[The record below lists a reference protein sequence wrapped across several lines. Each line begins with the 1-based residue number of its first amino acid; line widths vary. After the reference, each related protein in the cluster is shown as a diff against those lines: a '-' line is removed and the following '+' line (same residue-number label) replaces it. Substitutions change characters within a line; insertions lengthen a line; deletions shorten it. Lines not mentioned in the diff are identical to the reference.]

1 MENLTPFPPELLCPI
16 FCPFLLLNLF
26 QSQVKFFFF
35 EEFITISI
43 LISNCSSNFI
53 WKIRIR
59 ILSPRNAASEI
70 HRPNHFPSNADL
82 SQTLSPANRITS
94 SRTMMKKK
102 EKRARIH
109 RNHAKSISF
118 SQGSRARFNYTR
130 RCWRKGRAKKKGEEG
145 KKKRARSPRLV
156 RCETRAL
163 TLASLF
169 ETLPHGRVV
178 GNYLRPRV
186 YRLRVI
192 REDTTNGVS
201 FELRQLRVAVYRFNG
216 SLISVPC
223 LYWPPLSASLSLCT
237 ITSYWLQG

>member
-1 MENLTPFPPELLCPI
+1 
-16 FCPFLLLNLF
+16 
-26 QSQVKFFFF
+26 
-35 EEFITISI
+35 
-43 LISNCSSNFI
+43 
-53 WKIRIR
+53 
-59 ILSPRNAASEI
+59 
-70 HRPNHFPSNADL
+70 
-82 SQTLSPANRITS
+82 
-94 SRTMMKKK
+94 MMKKK

-223 LYWPPLSASLSLCT
+223 LYWPPLSASPLPLHDHELLVTRIELVKVKFIVFCHRVLSR
-237 ITSYWLQG
+237 IIYRG

>member
-1 MENLTPFPPELLCPI
+1 MLHQRFTVLTIFPRTYP
-16 FCPFLLLNLF
+16 
-26 QSQVKFFFF
+26 
-35 EEFITISI
+35 
-43 LISNCSSNFI
+43 
-53 WKIRIR
+53 
-59 ILSPRNAASEI
+59 
-70 HRPNHFPSNADL
+70 DL

-130 RCWRKGRAKKKGEEG
+130 RCWRKGRAKEKGEEG

>member
-1 MENLTPFPPELLCPI
+1 MFAADDEEEREARENPSKSREKYLI
-16 FCPFLLLNLF
+16 FTG
-26 QSQVKFFFF
+26 VK
-35 EEFITISI
+35 
-43 LISNCSSNFI
+43 
-53 WKIRIR
+53 
-59 ILSPRNAASEI
+59 
-70 HRPNHFPSNADL
+70 
-82 SQTLSPANRITS
+82 
-94 SRTMMKKK
+94 
-102 EKRARIH
+102 
-109 RNHAKSISF
+109 
-118 SQGSRARFNYTR
+118 GRARFNYTR
-130 RCWRKGRAKKKGEEG
+130 RCWRKGRAKEKREEG